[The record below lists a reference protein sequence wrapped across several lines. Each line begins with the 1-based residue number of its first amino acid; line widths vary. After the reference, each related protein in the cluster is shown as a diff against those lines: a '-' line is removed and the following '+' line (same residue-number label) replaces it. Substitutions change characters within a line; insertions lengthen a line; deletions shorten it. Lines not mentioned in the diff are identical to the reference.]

1 MYRTRGFFDTIRGHK
16 DRMELLQKQDELV
29 SRSTDEP
36 VSAAVLLKNIVN
48 TANIPIR
55 AAINAP
61 EAYGGIRYTDI
72 PGCGTVVCHSD
83 QLEAVRKEAER
94 AENFKITQILEDVLG
109 LEAAK
114 KYRVADMTPL
124 EKRKFLEQYG
134 QPIAP
139 QGKVFGHG
147 NSGSRRLRIPETKA
161 IKNGHPAFESDGRVP
176 FWPEDIAWSEEKS
189 QQYIS

>member
-1 MYRTRGFFDTIRGHK
+1 MYKTKGFFDTIRGHK

-29 SRSTDEP
+29 PTNLDEP

-83 QLEAVRKEAER
+83 QIEAVRKEAER
-94 AENFKITQILEDVLG
+94 AENFKIKQILEDVLG
-109 LEAAK
+109 PEAAK
-114 KYRVADMTPL
+114 KYNVADMTPL
-124 EKRKFLEQYG
+124 EKRKFFEQYG

-139 QGKVFGHG
+139 QGKIFGHG
-147 NSGSRRLRIPETKA
+147 TPGSHRLHIPATKA
-161 IKNGHPAFESDGRVP
+161 IKDGHPAFESDGRVP
-176 FWPEDIAWSEEKS
+176 FWPEDIAWDRENKS
-189 QQYIS
+189 